1 MVYFDCDYMTGAHPE
16 VLRALCKTNTL
27 STPGYGQDSFCE
39 SARRKILEACGI
51 PEGDVFFMV
60 GGTQTNA
67 TVIDWLIGRGQGAVC
82 ADTGHINVHEA
93 GAIEACGH
101 KVIGLP
107 ANDGK
112 IDADTIRDYI
122 HDFYA
127 DDTWQHIVPPSM
139 VYLSFPTELGT
150 LYTRPELE
158 AIADVCHD
166 ADIPLYI
173 DGARL
178 AFGLAASEDLSL
190 PDLARIADIFY
201 IGGTKCGALFGEA
214 VVSKDLSLLK
224 GFMTH
229 VKSHG
234 ALLAKGRLLG
244 VQFGALFSDNLYGK
258 IGRHAVDL
266 ALNLRKILTDKGYSA
281 FIDSPTNQQFFILPN
296 TVLDALRRTSVS
308 FELWGPRGASE
319 SKVRF
324 VTSWSTTPADLQAL
338 AEALP

>member
-1 MVYFDCDYMTGAHPE
+1 MVYFDCDYMTGAHPG
-16 VLRALCKTNTL
+16 VLRALCETNTL

-166 ADIPLYI
+166 AGIPLYI

-201 IGGTKCGALFGEA
+201 IGGTKCGSLFGEA
-214 VVSKDLSLLK
+214 VVSKDPSLLK

-229 VKSHG
+229 VKS
-234 ALLAKGRLLG
+234 
-244 VQFGALFSDNLYGK
+244 
-258 IGRHAVDL
+258 
-266 ALNLRKILTDKGYSA
+266 T